1 MQAID
6 FVKCAFL
13 SYIDPDINIE
23 FILASIVAS
32 KETKQMPGPAFFDL
46 HGIRAP

>member
-23 FILASIVAS
+23 FILASIIAS
-32 KETKQMPGPAFFDL
+32 KSSNQKPGPAFFDL